1 MNSTLL
7 KIMTM
12 NSKTRNKFLT
22 NEKTNGHSLTSVL
35 VFIIMIMSSCY
46 LSAQTKKSA
55 QFKEN
60 HELTEVVV
68 LSRHNIRAPL
78 SGKNS
83 ILGKITTHQWTDWT
97 ANASELTLKGG
108 VLETMMGQYFRK
120 WLEDENLFED
130 GNCPSTD
137 DVNIYA
143 NSMQR
148 TIATAEYFQAG
159 FLPTCNQNFYH
170 RFSSSKMD
178 PLFFPRLTKV
188 SEAFKQQ
195 AMKEINS
202 MGGEKGIVGINES
215 LKPSYTII
223 EKVTDMKNS
232 PASKEDS
239 KYSSFD
245 DYNTQLIFKLG
256 EEPNLTGSLKTA
268 NTIADALIL
277 QYFEV
282 ADNKEAAFGY
292 DLTTKDWENI
302 SRVKDVY
309 GDMLFSTPIVAVNVA
324 HPLLMYIKD
333 ELQSKHRKFT
343 FLVGHDSNIASIL
356 SSLGVEEYSLPNT
369 IEKKT
374 PIGSKLVFEKW
385 QDKQTKE
392 EFITINLVY
401 QTTNQ
406 LRHLEL
412 LTLSNPPASYPLKL
426 SGMSANEF
434 GLYKFNDVVG
444 RFDQAILAYDDIK

>member
-1 MNSTLL
+1 
-7 KIMTM
+7 M
-12 NSKTRNKFLT
+12 NSKIGNISLT
-22 NEKTNGHSLTSVL
+22 NEKANGYSLTAIL
-35 VFIIMIMSSCY
+35 VIFIMIMSAGF
-46 LSAQTKKSA
+46 LSAQNEKSA

-60 HELTEVVV
+60 YELTEVVV

-120 WLEDENLFED
+120 WLEDEGLFQD

-137 DVNIYA
+137 EVNIYA

-178 PLFFPRLTKV
+178 PLFFPRFTKV

-195 AMKEINS
+195 AMKEINA
-202 MGGEKGIVGINES
+202 MGGRKGIVGINES

-223 EKVTDMKNS
+223 EKITDMKNS
-232 PASKEDS
+232 PAGKEDS

-245 DYNTQLIFKLG
+245 DYNTQLIFNLG
-256 EEPNLTGSLKTA
+256 EEPNLAGSLKTA

-282 ADNKEAAFGY
+282 ADDKEAAFGH
-292 DLTTKDWENI
+292 DLSTKDWENI

-309 GDMLFSTPIVAVNVA
+309 GDMLFSAPIVAVNVA
-324 HPLLMYIKD
+324 HPLLMYMKD
-333 ELQSKHRKFT
+333 ELQSKQRKFT

-356 SSLGVEEYSLPNT
+356 SALEVEEYSLPNT

-392 EFITINLVY
+392 EFISINLIY
-401 QTTNQ
+401 QTTDQ

-412 LTLSNPPASYPLKL
+412 LTLSNPPACYPLKF
-426 SGMSANEF
+426 SGLSANEF
-434 GLYKFNDVVG
+434 GLYKFNDVVE